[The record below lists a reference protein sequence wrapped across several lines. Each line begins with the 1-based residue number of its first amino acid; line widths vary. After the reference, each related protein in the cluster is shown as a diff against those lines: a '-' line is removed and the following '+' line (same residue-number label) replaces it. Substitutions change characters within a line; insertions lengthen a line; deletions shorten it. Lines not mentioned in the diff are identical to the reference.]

1 MRSCLQGPQQQH
13 SRPTIRYNCST
24 WQLSKDGRM
33 ERISKPKDLVGGFG
47 WKGGSVGG
55 LRGRE
60 RAESAKCGLVLYFDL
75 DFCLH
80 MRYVYMYLLGELQGE
95 LVRAGVQQQHY

>member
-1 MRSCLQGPQQQH
+1 
-13 SRPTIRYNCST
+13 
-24 WQLSKDGRM
+24 M
-33 ERISKPKDLVGGFG
+33 EGGVGG
-47 WKGGSVGG
+47 GGM
-55 LRGRE
+55 RGRE